1 MAERILYPFAKPLYV
16 MPKPV
21 GAACNLACTYCY
33 YLEKERLYPDATP
46 HVMSDSMLERFV
58 EEYICSQTMPQV
70 LFTWHGGEPLLRP
83 ISFYQKA
90 LSLQRQYAG
99 GRIVEN
105 CLQTNGTL
113 LTDEWCRFFKD
124 NHWLIGI
131 SIDGPQPL
139 HDAYRKNRHG
149 QPSHDKVM
157 RGIELLDKH
166 GVEWN
171 AMAVVNRINAEH
183 PLDFYRFFKSIGC
196 RFLQFTPVV
205 ERYFRQDG
213 CMRLASPMQ
222 EDGEVA
228 SFSVTP
234 RQWGNF
240 LCEIFDEWKE
250 HDVGDCFIQLFEST
264 IANWMGLQPGVC
276 SLSKTCGHAGAME
289 WNGDVYSCDHYVFP
303 EYRLGNIR
311 ESGLAEMMY
320 SKRQQEFGQMKL
332 KSLPSQ
338 CLQCEYLF
346 ACNGECPKN
355 RFAKTADGEP
365 GLNYLCP
372 GYRHF
377 FRHVAPW
384 MDDWVQKYN
393 QGKAP

>member
-171 AMAVVNRINAEH
+171 AMAVVNDYNADY
-183 PLDFYRFFKSIGC
+183 PLDFYRFFRDDLQC
-196 RFLQFTPVV
+196 RYLRFHRNHGYCRRCCPCRVLCPDDRFRSCFLQREQVGRNRFTGSRHFDAPDAQH
-205 ERYFRQDG
+205 RK
-213 CMRLASPMQ
+213 ASP
-222 EDGEVA
+222 DLDPCNTCCSYHRSYLNNG
-228 SFSVTP
+228 
-234 RQWGNF
+234 
-240 LCEIFDEWKE
+240 
-250 HDVGDCFIQLFEST
+250 IQ
-264 IANWMGLQPGVC
+264 A
-276 SLSKTCGHAGAME
+276 
-289 WNGDVYSCDHYVFP
+289 
-303 EYRLGNIR
+303 
-311 ESGLAEMMY
+311 
-320 SKRQQEFGQMKL
+320 
-332 KSLPSQ
+332 
-338 CLQCEYLF
+338 
-346 ACNGECPKN
+346 
-355 RFAKTADGEP
+355 
-365 GLNYLCP
+365 
-372 GYRHF
+372 
-377 FRHVAPW
+377 
-384 MDDWVQKYN
+384 
-393 QGKAP
+393 